1 MPTAGPSTASVTFN
15 SPGTRYLKKGM
26 KLNFG
31 TVTGAV
37 AGEGELTAAVK
48 PLTVDSVTNTTTV
61 VLKNNS
67 GGDITVDAADVA
79 VLGDASANAFNN
91 EITGLEHMLSEDIK
105 LQNLD
110 PSTVTDWKA
119 NVQDNPAAAGT
130 NRPLSLELMQLCID
144 VTDEVAGEEPNLIMG
159 HHSMRRE
166 YINLLTSDVRYSP
179 EQLRGGFTKLTYAG
193 GMTPM
198 PIEFDRMAPYNKLYF
213 LNTKDIKMY
222 VVKDWAWADRDGSV
236 LSRVS
241 NTDGWEAFMC
251 WYGNLGLERRFSQT
265 VLADIEV
272 DNLIF

>member
-1 MPTAGPSTASVTFN
+1 MF
-15 SPGTRYLKKGM
+15 
-26 KLNFG
+26 
-31 TVTGAV
+31 
-37 AGEGELTAAVK
+37 
-48 PLTVDSVTNTTTV
+48 
-61 VLKNNS
+61 
-67 GGDITVDAADVA
+67 
-79 VLGDASANAFNN
+79 
-91 EITGLEHMLSEDIK
+91 SEDIK

-119 NVQDNPAAAGT
+119 NVQDNPSGAGT

-144 VTDEVAGEEPNLIMG
+144 VTDEVAGDEPNLIMG

-179 EQLRGGFTKLTYAG
+179 EQLKGGFQKLTYAG
-193 GMTPM
+193 GMNPM
-198 PIEFDRMAPYNKLYF
+198 TIEFDRMAPYNKLYF
-213 LNTKDIKMY
+213 MNTKDIKLY

-241 NTDGWEAFMC
+241 NTDAWEAFMC